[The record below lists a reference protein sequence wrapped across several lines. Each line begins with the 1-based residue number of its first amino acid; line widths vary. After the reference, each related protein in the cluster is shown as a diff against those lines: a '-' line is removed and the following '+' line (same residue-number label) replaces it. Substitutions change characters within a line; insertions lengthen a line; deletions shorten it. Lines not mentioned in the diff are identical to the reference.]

1 MDRFTRNYAITL
13 GVILVALL
21 AWMLYEDPEVS
32 ELNGLLEQDS
42 EVAAYPYRFR
52 VLALNKGIAVV
63 STPRSSEFPVQR
75 ALGLLYPTLANRA
88 QDDPDL
94 MKAQQALAHVQKR
107 VAAIVEGSDK
117 VQRVRWELDHNWL
130 GQHGVQLG
138 MSPR

>member
-13 GVILVALL
+13 GVILAVVL

-32 ELNGLLEQDS
+32 DLNSLLEQDS
-42 EVAAYPYRFR
+42 EVAAYPYRFQ

-75 ALGLLYPTLANRA
+75 ALGLLYPALANRA

-117 VQRVRWELDHNWL
+117 VKRVRWELDRNWL
-130 GQHGVQLG
+130 SQHGVQPGL
-138 MSPR
+138 SPQ

>member
-21 AWMLYEDPEVS
+21 AWMFYEDPEVS
-32 ELNGLLEQDS
+32 ALNSLLEQDS

-52 VLALNKGIAVV
+52 VLALNKGVAVV

-75 ALGLLYPTLANRA
+75 ALGLLYPSLANRA

-107 VAAIVEGSDK
+107 VVAILEDSDQ
-117 VQRVRWELDHNWL
+117 VARVRWELDRNWL
-130 GQHGVQLG
+130 SQHGAQLG
-138 MSPR
+138 SSPQ